1 VLLFSNLPERISAQ
15 SSIGRVL
22 RAPLRLIPR
31 SMVVS
36 VRSGLNRGLKWIVG
50 SSTHGCW
57 LGTYETQKQSV
68 IRRFVKTG
76 MKVFDVGANAGFYT
90 LAFARLVGDSGE
102 VWAFEPFAAKADY
115 LLKHRSLNGLGNV
128 HVVQAAVA
136 DKPGLA
142 GLRVTGDGSM
152 GVLDEGAAYHV
163 PTVSLDGLIA
173 SGALPEPD
181 LIKMD
186 VEGAESLVLDGART
200 LLGRNKTILF
210 IALHG
215 ENQKQRCLD
224 LLSLLAY
231 RVFLLDGTEL
241 GDAALPFD
249 EIYALPPGLAM
260 PVRS

>member
-1 VLLFSNLPERISAQ
+1 M
-15 SSIGRVL
+15 L
-22 RAPLRLIPR
+22 RLPLRLIPR
-31 SMVVS
+31 SAAVS
-36 VRSGLNRGLKWIVG
+36 VRSGLNKGFKWIVG

-57 LGTYETQKQSV
+57 IGTYETQKQSV

-102 VWAFEPFAAKADY
+102 VWAFEPLAAKADY

-142 GLRVTGDGSM
+142 GLRVTADGSM
-152 GVLDEGAAYHV
+152 GALDEMAAYHV

-186 VEGAESLVLDGART
+186 VEGAESMALAGARQLLERQRVVLFLACHGEEQRRRCFRILRDAGYCIYYLDGRRHISGELESDELYAVPAARDEGDSCRT
-200 LLGRNKTILF
+200 STAAPQAPGRGVK
-210 IALHG
+210 
-215 ENQKQRCLD
+215 
-224 LLSLLAY
+224 
-231 RVFLLDGTEL
+231 
-241 GDAALPFD
+241 
-249 EIYALPPGLAM
+249 
-260 PVRS
+260 